1 MMIRSILNIPESK
14 LQELELS
21 VKLTAYE
28 RKLLKELCEIL
39 CAFEEATQLIQ
50 QQNCVGGSLPIP
62 VTEELHHIL
71 QALSSTYSKKL
82 VTTRREPLAKRMT
95 QYQENQNLKL
105 TTALD
110 PRFKIQWCGSV
121 SEQVNIESLLAATA
135 QHVNVTD
142 DIDTSPPSKQTRTG
156 FFIILSGTPRKRH
169 TSQRGTKFPQYLNE
183 PAIDMNSDPLM
194 FWKNSEAE
202 YPHLA
207 ELANKYLA
215 I

>member
-1 MMIRSILNIPESK
+1 MKSCVHLRKPPSSFNNKTVS
-14 LQELELS
+14 LEASPFLS
-21 VKLTAYE
+21 RKNYIIYYKPCHQHTA
-28 RKLLKELCEIL
+28 
-39 CAFEEATQLIQ
+39 
-50 QQNCVGGSLPIP
+50 
-62 VTEELHHIL
+62 
-71 QALSSTYSKKL
+71 KKL
-82 VTTRREPLAKRMT
+82 VITRRESLAKRMT

-110 PRFKIQWCGSV
+110 PRFKIQWCGSE
-121 SEQVNIESLLAATA
+121 SEQVNIESLMAATA
-135 QHVNVTD
+135 QHINVTD
-142 DIDTSPPSKQTRTG
+142 DTDTSPPSKQARTG
-156 FFIILSGTPRKRH
+156 FFTILSGTPRKRH

-202 YPHLA
+202 YLHLA